1 MTDMDALDHHDILSA
16 VNHRGA
22 LPRAPLSMPPQRLER
37 RRRLS
42 RWALFMMVVWGRP
55 ARAGR

>member
-1 MTDMDALDHHDILSA
+1 MDALDIHDLQSA
-16 VNHRGA
+16 VKYRGA

-37 RRRLS
+37 RRRIS
-42 RWALFMMVVWGRP
+42 RWSLFLMALWGRP